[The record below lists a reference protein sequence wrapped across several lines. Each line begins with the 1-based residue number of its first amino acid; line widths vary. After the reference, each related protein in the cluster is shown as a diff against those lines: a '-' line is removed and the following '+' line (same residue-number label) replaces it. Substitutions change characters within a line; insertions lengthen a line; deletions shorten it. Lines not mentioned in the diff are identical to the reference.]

1 MNKKVLSA
9 ILFSALF
16 AGTGTFTSCI
26 DTDEPAGIEELRG
39 AKAELIRAKVAVAE
53 ADAAFTLAQ
62 AEVQKAEAAIKNAMA
77 KYEAARADSMAAAA
91 EYAAAATEQAKEMYK
106 IQLDSAVNAAKEAA
120 LDHQKNMLVKQ
131 ESLAKAERSYELVL
145 KQIEI
150 AKAVSSEEQMVT
162 IATLESQL
170 LAAKVQYDGAVEKLR
185 LAENARYTA
194 AINADNETGWEIGF
208 AEWALKYAKADL
220 AVAEK
225 TLAKY
230 AEFEKNEGAETA
242 DWRAEVEE
250 IDDSLEVI
258 TKKLAD
264 ITLEKNEALYTKEYK
279 AYVDTVYAAEK
290 AEVAEYDTLKTKFVL
305 PEAVSDTLIYTTKL
319 TTVPGNQKN
328 YVVTYEKGKNKVK
341 DVLSDLAGATYLTF
355 NGDSTAVT
363 VADKFDANGIIAKLQ
378 NEHDSYTVER
388 AYWLDSI
395 AAMDE
400 TEKAN
405 AKNMADSVLNVY
417 NRAKAAYLA
426 STHPDTL
433 TAMRGRVNAIVSTFE
448 TKLQS
453 YTGTSTAKADSTAL
467 ATSLINELKAWYAAG
482 AKNGMSLNT
491 VVIGNTYN
499 PTTGAKVY
507 TAEPVTNYLSSVAN
521 FWKLYKNADNNP
533 NYFTTKDD
541 TYVEPATGVKNYNVG
556 AIAEMYDDSYLAEL
570 QNASKLAFGTYT
582 LYDNNSYGN
591 LNKNEYLHNVPDT
604 VDIKYVVEEYPT
616 LFAQTQ
622 SVTVDDITYTDVNK
636 AVGVY
641 GYYIYTINDETQF
654 LAKNHEAIKADLA
667 AAVTKWTALVNEIVE
682 DAKAA
687 AADIK
692 AADAAVTL
700 ANANLTAYGKTI
712 TDKYELAEAEL
723 KGEQNALNGIRA
735 ALVTAIEAY
744 LGETYT
750 DAAAF
755 SEWLTEKVKWA
766 EFDVLEAEALVKQ
779 KENNLKQ
786 AQDGKFTQAEAL
798 ADAERELAAA
808 EEVLAEAEKE
818 LKEAMANLEK
828 GLAIMAGTSA
838 E

>member
-150 AKAVSSEEQMVT
+150 AKAVSSEKQMVT

-264 ITLEKNEALYTKEYK
+264 ITLEKTEALYTKEYK
-279 AYVDTVYAAEK
+279 AYVDAVYAAEK
-290 AEVAEYDTLKTKFVL
+290 AEAAEYDTLKTKFVL
-305 PEAVSDTLIYTTKL
+305 PEAVSDTLIYTTTL
-319 TTVPGNQKN
+319 TSTPADQKN
-328 YVVTYEKGKNKVK
+328 YVVSYGKDKNKVTE
-341 DVLSDLAGATYLTF
+341 VLEQLAGANYLGF
-355 NGDSTAVT
+355 NGDSTEVT
-363 VADKFDANGIIAKLQ
+363 VADKFNANGIIAKLQ
-378 NEHDSYTVER
+378 NEHDSYTKER
-388 AYWLDSI
+388 AYWLDSV

-400 TEKAN
+400 TAKAK

-433 TAMRGRVNAIVSTFE
+433 AAMKNRVDAIVDTFDDD
-448 TKLQS
+448 LVAAS
-453 YTGTSTAKADSTAL
+453 KADSTK
-467 ATSLINELKAWYAAG
+467 LINSLTKELKAWYAAG
-482 AKNGMSLNT
+482 AKNGMTINN
-491 VVIGNTYN
+491 VVVGNTYDSA
-499 PTTGAKVY
+499 TGAKVY
-507 TAEPVTNYLSSVAN
+507 TAKPVTEFLGTAAN
-521 FWKLYKNADNNP
+521 FLKLYEVVGTAS
-533 NYFTTKDD
+533 YFTTKQ
-541 TYVEPATGVKNYNVG
+541 TTGANESYKNGATKVPSYETG
-556 AIAEMYDDSYLAEL
+556 AINKEYDDSYLAEL
-570 QNASKLAFGTYT
+570 QNATKLAFGDFN
-582 LYDNNSYGN
+582 LYDNNSYD
-591 LNKNEYLHNVPDT
+591 LDKNGYLHNVPDT
-604 VDIKYVVEEYPT
+604 VDIKYVVENNT
-616 LFAQTQ
+616 NLFNQTQ
-622 SVTVDDITYTDVNK
+622 SVTVNDIVYTAVNK

-654 LAKNHEAIKADLA
+654 LAKNHKAIKADLA

-687 AADIK
+687 VADIK

-700 ANANLTAYGKTI
+700 ANTNLTAYGKTI